1 MKKCFTLLLVILAAF
16 GLFQTELVFADNGY
30 SSFDVSDILDF
41 DSDDAEA
48 GGNSTDIFEN
58 IIKDADENNTS
69 IVGAIIL
76 RAINLLSLLIGTFA
90 FVTILIA
97 GIMMITADGDEN
109 KIDRSKGI
117 LLQSILGTVLAFL
130 AYFITAFVQSFFY

>member
-1 MKKCFTLLLVILAAF
+1 MKKIFLTLLVILAAF
-16 GLFQTELVFADNGY
+16 GLSQSPLALADNGY
-30 SSFDVSDILDF
+30 SGFDVSEILDF
-41 DSDDAEA
+41 DTDDAES

-58 IIKDADENNTS
+58 IVKDADDNNTS

-76 RAINLLSLLIGTFA
+76 RAINLLSLLVGTFT
-90 FVTILIA
+90 FVTILI
-97 GIMMITADGDEN
+97 GGLMMITANGDEN

-117 LLQSILGTVLAFL
+117 LVQSILGAVLAFA